1 MDKEILRL
9 TKSLVNVGLDETQ
22 AFKKAYEVINSSGKD
37 NSTQHKYKN
46 PELSISEY
54 LDNQSELYQI
64 FFYFTM
70 VALGLF
76 LVALSG

>member
-22 AFKKAYEVINSSGKD
+22 AFKKAYEVINNTKRD
-37 NSTQHKYKN
+37 NPTQPN
-46 PELSISEY
+46 TELSISDY

-64 FFYFTM
+64 FFCFSM
-70 VALGLF
+70 VALGIL

>member
-1 MDKEILRL
+1 MNKEILRL
-9 TKSLVNVGLDETQ
+9 QQSLVNVGLDETQ

-37 NSTQHKYKN
+37 NSTRPN
-46 PELSISEY
+46 TELSISDY

-70 VALGLF
+70 VALGLL